1 MEAALYDSQDGYYC
15 RPAERWGRAGDY
27 RTSPER
33 SPLFAATFA
42 RYFADLYETLGRPK
56 HWTITEAGAGEGQFA
71 EGVLDTLQ
79 QRFPEVYAATT
90 YLIDEISPTSI
101 AAAKIRLAGFSERV
115 EFGRLDQFAMSEA
128 GVIFSNELLD
138 SFPVHR
144 VTLSDGKLKELYVGI
159 DQSRAFD
166 WVTGPLSTPELAAY
180 FDVVGVRLID
190 DGHIAEVNLAAGSWL
205 TKAASK
211 FSRGYLITVDYGADA
226 PELYTAPERRQGT
239 LRAFRRHEFRNPLED
254 PGQNDLTTTVDW
266 TYIKAVGKT
275 LGLQTIDF
283 QRQDQFMLSAGLL
296 EELER
301 MVERA
306 KDEAERSSLRAS
318 AREMILRTGMAYSF
332 QVLVQKK

>member
-15 RPAERWGRAGDY
+15 RSAERWGRAGDY

-42 RYFADLYETLGRPK
+42 RYFANLYETLERPN

-79 QRFPEVYAATT
+79 QRFPEVFAATT
-90 YLIDEISPTSI
+90 YLIDEISSTST
-101 AAAKIRLAGFSERV
+101 AAAKIKLARFSDRV
-115 EFGRLDQFAMSEA
+115 EFGRLEQFETSEA

-138 SFPVHR
+138 AFPVHR
-144 VTLSDGKLKELYVGI
+144 VTLSDGKLQELYLGL
-159 DQSRAFD
+159 DQSGAFD

-190 DGHIAEVNLAAGSWL
+190 EGHIAEVNLGAGGWL
-205 TKAASK
+205 REAASK
-211 FSRGYLITVDYGADA
+211 LSRGYLITVDYGADA
-226 PELYTAPERRQGT
+226 TELFTAPERRQGT

-254 PGQNDLTTTVDW
+254 PGKNDLTTTVDW
-266 TYIKAVGKT
+266 TYIVG
-275 LGLQTIDF
+275 LGKSLSLKTIDF
-283 QRQDQFMLSAGLL
+283 QRQDQFLLQAGLL
-296 EELER
+296 EELEQ
-301 MVERA
+301 MAERA
-306 KDEAERSSLRAS
+306 SDEAERSSLRAS
-318 AREMILRTGMAYSF
+318 VREMILPTGMARSF